1 MRFNEQLLD
10 RIRQVGDDVMVNR
23 YNSILKLI
31 KNEALQDIGKLDLNN
46 IEARMEHYF
55 SIFKS
60 FQELDK
66 SDESSGYTATDSNN
80 QESEDKQTGKFER
93 TLSGGIIR
101 TNKGD
106 VQLSESVLRK
116 TDITHGDIVKVKNG
130 KPSPSTLQI
139 IQKSSNSNNES
150 RSEFNFGV
158 VTYNE
163 SHECLVVEE
172 NVEGELLRVEDV
184 PQFYVPNEEEIDFY
198 DLEEGDIVDVVW
210 YKHHT
215 KTMKIIWKHHTK
227 SKNSIEPTQAE
238 KILKHKKS
246 STTSNVDEIE
256 EEKGTDLLKGKHIVL
271 LGIETSRDKFEALVH
286 SHGGTFEGIDSSFST
301 TRREAAYN
309 KADVIIAGL
318 SHVSHEATNHAVD
331 YAKKIGVP
339 FSSFNGFGGGMFLLT
354 IWDALNID
362 PTTIKQASSRR

>member
-1 MRFNEQLLD
+1 MLCSFR
-10 RIRQVGDDVMVNR
+10 VN
-23 YNSILKLI
+23 
-31 KNEALQDIGKLDLNN
+31 KNDFIGDIGKLDLNN
-46 IEARMEHYF
+46 LEDIESRMEQYF
-55 SIFKS
+55 SIFKTL
-60 FQELDK
+60 QELDN
-66 SDESSGYTATDSNN
+66 SDVINENSTKDNSNN
-80 QESEDKQTGKFER
+80 DIKNDKQSGKFER

-101 TNKGD
+101 TSKGD
-106 VQLSESVLRK
+106 VQLPESVLRK
-116 TDITHGDIVKVKNG
+116 TDIVHGDIVKVKNE
-130 KPSPSTLQI
+130 KPSPSTLEI
-139 IQKSSNSNNES
+139 IQKTSNSNNES

-163 SHECLVVEE
+163 SHDCLVVEE

-184 PQFYVPNEEEIDFY
+184 PQFYVPNEEEIEFY

-227 SKNSIEPTQAE
+227 SKDSIEPTQAE

-246 STTSNVDEIE
+246 TTSNVEEIE
-256 EEKGTDLLKGKHIVL
+256 EEKGTDLLKDKHIVL
-271 LGIETSRDKFEALVH
+271 LGIEPSRDKFEALVH

-331 YAKKIGVP
+331 YAKKINVP

-354 IWDALNID
+354 VWDALNID
-362 PTTIKQASSRR
+362 PTTIKQA